1 MYNKFAELIQTR
13 ADKELN
19 VKPVNHPAA
28 PIYVL
33 LSQMLMMGQFG
44 LIGAILMDFHLLPP
58 GLRENKVAS
67 CLGSF
72 FIGNMVSSGMT
83 KTNAFEIYLN
93 EKLLWSSLKAERKPE
108 WPDLVKS
115 FKQANINFRR

>member
-19 VKPVNHPAA
+19 VQPVNHPAA

-33 LSQMLMMGQFG
+33 LSQIFMMGQFG
-44 LIGAILMDFHLLPP
+44 LIGAVLMDFKMLPP
-58 GLRENKVAS
+58 GMRENKMAS

-72 FIGNMVSSGMT
+72 FVGNMVSGSFT

-93 EKLLWSSLKAERKPE
+93 ERLLWSSLKAQRKPD
-108 WPDLVKS
+108 WPDVVKS
-115 FKQANINFRR
+115 FKKANINFKR